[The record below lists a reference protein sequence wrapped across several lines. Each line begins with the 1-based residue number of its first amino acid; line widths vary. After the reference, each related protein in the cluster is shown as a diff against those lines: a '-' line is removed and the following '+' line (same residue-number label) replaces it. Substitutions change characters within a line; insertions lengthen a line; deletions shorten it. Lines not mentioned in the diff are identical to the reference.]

1 MQYKNIPE
9 NIGDKVLRYFDEFGQ
24 IASLFS
30 DVLTNIFRGK
40 INFHLAFEQMV
51 KIGIDSLPLCLTTAA
66 FIGMVFAIQIAGEFM
81 RFGAGKFVGGV
92 MSIAIAR
99 ELGPA
104 ITGIVVAAR
113 VAASIT
119 AELGTMCVTEQIDAL
134 RALGASPVRYL
145 IIPRFIAAAL
155 MMPLLTILA
164 DVMGFIG
171 GYLVATVFGGINSVQ
186 YLETA
191 QRLLSTWDVYG
202 GIMKTI
208 IFGALIAVIAGYRGL
223 NTRGGAKGVGEA
235 TTSSVVTTLIC
246 LFITNYFLSVLF
258 FK

>member
-9 NIGDKVLRYFDEFGQ
+9 EVGDKVYSWLEEFGRMVELFLSI
-24 IASLFS
+24 IANVFK
-30 DVLTNIFRGK
+30 GK
-40 INFHLAFEQMV
+40 INLKLTFDQMV

-66 FIGMVFAIQIAGEFM
+66 FIGMVFAIQIAGEFV
-81 RFGAGKFVGGV
+81 RFGAGRFVGGV
-92 MSIAIAR
+92 MSIAMAR

-113 VAASIT
+113 VSASIT

-134 RALGASPVRYL
+134 RALGASTTRYL
-145 IIPRFIAAAL
+145 VIPRFIAAAL

-164 DVMGFIG
+164 DVLGFLG
-171 GYLVATVFGGINSVQ
+171 GYLVATAFGGINAVQ

-191 QRLLSTWDVYG
+191 QRLVSTWDIYG
-202 GIMKTI
+202 GILKTV
-208 IFGALIAVIAGYRGL
+208 IFGAIIAVIACHRGL
-223 NTRGGAKGVGEA
+223 NTKGGAKGVGEA

-246 LFITNYFLSVLF
+246 LFIVNYFLSVLF